1 MATTKKD
8 NKARFNNNDA
18 ALLRVLRELNKK
30 FADENGEFFQSNSD
44 LRELTGIPTNVQ
56 LIRSIR
62 KLVELGVIER
72 KPGKR
77 GEPSTYTLH
86 EEAYVG
92 ECQRSGEKTETILKL
107 NDLQEIITKEVE
119 AVCAPLVKQIEELN
133 AILLKMRVGSH
144 SEAEGS
150 PSVAFFVS
158 LRPLDGLVNQTDR
171 NTKN

>member
-1 MATTKKD
+1 MKTKTKK
-8 NKARFNNNDA
+8 NPRFNKNDA
-18 ALLRVLRELNKK
+18 ALLKALRELNKEY
-30 FADENGEFFQSNSD
+30 AGEFSRSNAD
-44 LRELTGIPTNVQ
+44 LLELTGIASEVEF
-56 LIRSIR
+56 LRSIR
-62 KLVELGVIER
+62 KLVELGIIER

-92 ECQRSGEKTETILKL
+92 GGSHSDEKSETILKL

-119 AVCAPLVKQIEELN
+119 AVCAPLAKQIEELN

-158 LRPLDGLVNQTDR
+158 LRPLDGLVNQTER